1 MSSVN
6 NIAVLAILAWIDRN
20 GGDSKRVKFVEM
32 PFPSMIPT
40 LQRGTVDGAL
50 AVEPCLSDATDK
62 GLRTIWPHNGIAPSF
77 VASVCAT
84 MRAWADADP
93 QLADRVV
100 HVLYESGRWG
110 NRHHDAS
117 TPIIAKYTKL
127 PVATV
132 AKMHRGAF
140 AESTNVAL
148 LQPVVDAT
156 LKYGMIA
163 KAFPASELFY
173 RG

>member
-1 MSSVN
+1 MRDDARV
-6 NIAVLAILAWIDRN
+6 RRR
-20 GGDSKRVKFVEM
+20 GTRSKRTG
-32 PFPSMIPT
+32 S
-40 LQRGTVDGAL
+40 
-50 AVEPCLSDATDK
+50 
-62 GLRTIWPHNGIAPSF
+62 
-77 VASVCAT
+77 CACSGE
-84 MRAWADADP
+84 A
-93 QLADRVV
+93 
-100 HVLYESGRWG
+100 GRWG

-173 RG
+173 RR